1 MKKISAIYSTDSVKP
16 YIREAMSKYYIL
28 LTYQEHIWNVVY
40 CYLFRFLEVRSLQ
53 SKVLEKKRILLQN
66 GELFLTK

>member
-16 YIREAMSKYYIL
+16 YMREAMSKYYIL
-28 LTYQEHIWNVVY
+28 LTYQGVLWNVVY

-53 SKVLEKKRILLQN
+53 SKVLEKTYII
-66 GELFLTK
+66 TKWRAFSY